1 MVYFK
6 EEWSDRTVERPLTY
20 TLQSNGDGSTT
31 LIPAE
36 GSIISTGTPITATKL
51 NHLETQYE
59 EGTEYTD
66 MMIRNNVWGW
76 SADVVTETCRLIFY
90 TNGNSQFAEAAWTFS
105 NAFTETPMIIP
116 SYIDTAVPYADSIYY
131 PFIYMVTKTSFRVK
145 IKSTGN
151 LGTVGSP
158 ANMFMKYL
166 AIGVRTY

>member
-51 NHLETQYE
+51 NHLETQYD

-66 MMIRNNVWGW
+66 LMLRNAAWGW
-76 SADVVTETCRLIFY
+76 SPDIFMETCRLIFY
-90 TNGNSQFAEAAWTFS
+90 TNGNSIFAETGWTFS
-105 NAFTETPMIIP
+105 QAFTETPMIIP
-116 SYIDTAVPYADSIYY
+116 SYIDTTVPYSDTIYY
-131 PFIYMVTKTSFRVK
+131 PFIYQVTKTGFRVR

-166 AIGVRTY
+166 AIGVR